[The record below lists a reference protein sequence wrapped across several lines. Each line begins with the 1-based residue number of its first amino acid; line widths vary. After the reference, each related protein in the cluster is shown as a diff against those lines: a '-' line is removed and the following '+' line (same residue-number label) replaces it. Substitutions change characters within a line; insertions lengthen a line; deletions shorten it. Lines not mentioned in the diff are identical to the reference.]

1 MPIDTNVQNRVDRG
15 EISKMDQTRNK
26 RTKLATAISAAL
38 SMSVAASPAIAQQ
51 GEPVEEVVV
60 TGIRGSLTA
69 ALDQKRNSTGVMDAI
84 SAEDIGKFPDTNLA
98 ESLQRITGVSI
109 NRVEGEGSQV
119 TIRGFGPQFN
129 LVTLN
134 GRQMPAADNNIN
146 FFGINANLGGGNSRS
161 FDFANIASEGVSGL
175 QVYKSGRAGV
185 PSGGIG
191 GTINVQ
197 TLRPLEVGNQLSFGV
212 KALDDAGGDSVT
224 PELSGVGS
232 WTNDAGTFGVSA
244 FASYQE
250 REYSNRTALGGGFF
264 VWQTP
269 FDASIPAFSN
279 ATIVNQPSPDQLA
292 GFIPNASM
300 TYTEGERERTNAMIT
315 AQFAP
320 NDRNTF
326 TVDASF
332 AQNDQSQQAVGD
344 LPFYVRQF
352 DFAFFDPNP
361 VFSVPTLLGE
371 PLVAGGGSDFSQ
383 AGKELPFRNTR
394 FELRDELTTFGVNW
408 DFQLNESWTLNVDA
422 YTAEATAG
430 GNFPDGSMSNSIS
443 IGGQAV
449 AMQWMD
455 FRSDITQSVQAIADG
470 SGPTQTMVGG
480 QMVNFA
486 GGNANGVF
494 EKSDLGSQWILQ
506 DFRDQ
511 ESTMDQ
517 IQLKA
522 SWDDGGTVR
531 ANFGLGYY
539 ENEITQVNVST
550 REELGGWNTG
560 FIGDIA
566 TLMGED
572 AIEEVC
578 ISCEFND
585 NDDLILSEQELIA
598 DYTAAGGILAPGASF
613 RVVGENAFFVDP
625 LAFAQ
630 AFDGFTNGRGVVYDF
645 NNRKING
652 QTDRT
657 INEDVLSLYGE
668 IVLDGEV
675 ADMPMQVV
683 VGLRYEDTDVESASV
698 QTIPIAKDWA
708 SDNDFT
714 TRFGAAAPVTQ
725 THSYDNLL
733 PNLDFA
739 LDVTDEIKV
748 RASLSTTIARAELGS
763 MFVDTNA
770 GNPGTATALGGQWSG
785 NRGNAQLDPLE
796 SDNLDLSFEYY
807 YGEGSA
813 FTIAYFD
820 KSIKNFIGN
829 EQVTTT
835 LFGLTDVASGQPGTV
850 SGDALAALEAQGWAA
865 TETNLFTMTAILA
878 NPQDFP
884 GGASEFIDPS
894 QPGGAQ
900 QSSDIATLYDI
911 PPQPGDPLAQYLVQQ
926 PTNAENA
933 EIDGWEVALV
943 HFFTGR
949 LEGFGINANATF
961 VDGDVSYDVSLPES
975 EDQFALTGL
984 SDSWNLIA
992 FYENEKFSARVLF
1005 NHRDEFLS
1013 NTNVGNRMPRFVDE
1027 YEQLDFT
1034 VGYRATDNLTFTLE
1048 GINMLEEEL
1057 VFRGRSDRQVQAYI
1071 EGDRRLLLGARY
1083 IFE

>member
-1 MPIDTNVQNRVDRG
+1 MTPKMQSRDRRNGVLKMG
-15 EISKMDQTRNK
+15 EIKTTVKKTN
-26 RTKLATAISAAL
+26 LAMAVSAAL
-38 SMSVAASPAIAQQ
+38 SIAAGPAGAQQ
-51 GEPVEEVVV
+51 SSDDVMEEVVV
-60 TGIRGSLTA
+60 MGIRGSLTA
-69 ALDQKRNSTGVMDAI
+69 ALDLKRETSGVMDAI

-109 NRVEGEGSQV
+109 NRVEGEGSEV
-119 TIRGFGPQFN
+119 TIRGFGAQFN

-134 GRQMPAADNNIN
+134 GRQMPAADNTAN
-146 FFGINANLGGGNSRS
+146 FFGVNAARPGGNSRS
-161 FDFANIASEGVSGL
+161 FDFSNIASEGVAGL
-175 QVYKSGRAGV
+175 QVYKSGRAGI

-197 TLRPLEVGNQLSFGV
+197 TIRPLQVGNQLSFGA
-212 KALDDAGGDSVT
+212 KAVDDAGGDSAT
-224 PELSGVGS
+224 SEISGLGS
-232 WTNDAGTFGVSA
+232 WTNDAGTFGVTG

-250 REYSNRTALGGGFF
+250 RDYSNRTALGGGFF

-269 FDASIPAFSN
+269 FDATIPAFSN
-279 ATIVNQPSPDQLA
+279 AAIVNPPGPDQLA

-300 TYTEGERERTNAMIT
+300 TYIEGERERTNAAVT
-315 AQFAP
+315 LQYAP
-320 NDRNTF
+320 SDRSTF
-326 TVDASF
+326 TLDATW
-332 AQNDQSQQAVGD
+332 AQNDQFQQGVGD

-352 DFAFFDPNP
+352 DFAEFDPNP
-361 VFSVPTLLGE
+361 VFSVPVLLGE
-371 PLVAGGGSDFSQ
+371 PLVAGGGSDFTQ
-383 AGKELPFRNTR
+383 AGKELPFRNTL
-394 FELRDELTTFGVNW
+394 FYIRDELTSIGANW
-408 DFQLNESWTLNVDA
+408 DYQFNDSWSMNVDV

-430 GNFPDGSMSNSIS
+430 GNGPGGAIYDAIS

-449 AMQWMD
+449 AMQWID

-470 SGPTQTMVGG
+470 SGPTSTMVGG
-480 QMVNFA
+480 QVVNFP

-511 ESTMDQ
+511 ESAIDQ
-517 IQLKA
+517 IQLKFE
-522 SWDDGGTVR
+522 WDKGGAVR

-539 ENEITQVNVST
+539 DNEISQVNIST

-560 FIGDIA
+560 FIGDIV

-578 ISCEFND
+578 ISCQFND
-585 NDDLILSEQELIA
+585 NDNLILSEQELIA

-625 LAFAQ
+625 VAFAQ
-630 AFDGFTNGRGVVYDF
+630 AFDGFTSGGGAVYDA
-645 NNRKING
+645 NNRTVTG
-652 QTDRT
+652 TTDRT
-657 INEDVLSLYGE
+657 IKEDVLSLYGE

-675 ADMPMQVV
+675 AGMPMQVV
-683 VGLRYEDTDVESASV
+683 FGLRYEDTNVESSSV
-698 QTIPIAKDWA
+698 QSIPIAKDWA

-714 TRFGAAAPVTQ
+714 TRFGPTAAVTQ
-725 THSYDNLL
+725 KHSYDNIL
-733 PNLDFA
+733 PNVDIA
-739 LDVTDEIKV
+739 LDVTDKIKV
-748 RASLSTTIARAELGS
+748 RASMSTTIARPELSS
-763 MFVDTNA
+763 MFVDTSA

-785 NRGNAQLDPLE
+785 SRGNAQLDPLE

-813 FTIAYFD
+813 FTVAYFD
-820 KSIKNFIGN
+820 KSISNFIGN
-829 EQVTTT
+829 EQVTTS

-884 GGASEFIDPS
+884 GGAAEFIDPS

-900 QSSDIATLYDI
+900 QSSDIATAYDI
-911 PPQPGDPLAQYLVQQ
+911 PPQPGDPLASYLVQQ

-933 EIDGWEVALV
+933 NIDGWEVALV

-949 LEGFGINANATF
+949 LEGFGINTNATF
-961 VDGDVSYDVSLPES
+961 VNGDVSYDVSRPES

-984 SDSWNLIA
+984 SDSWNFIA
-992 FYENEKFSARVLF
+992 FYETERFSVRVLF
-1005 NHRDEFLS
+1005 NHRDEFLA
-1013 NTNVGNRMPRFVDE
+1013 NTNVGNRIPRFVDE
-1027 YEQLDFT
+1027 YEQLDFN

-1048 GINMLEEEL
+1048 GINMLEEPL
-1057 VFRGRSDRQVQAYI
+1057 VFRGRSERQVQAYI
-1071 EGDRRLLLGARY
+1071 EGDRRLMLGVRY
-1083 IFE
+1083 VF

>member
-1 MPIDTNVQNRVDRG
+1 M
-15 EISKMDQTRNK
+15 NK
-26 RTKLATAISAAL
+26 RTKVAAAVSAACT
-38 SMSVAASPAIAQQ
+38 MMAGHAAAQ
-51 GEPVEEVVV
+51 EALEEVVV

-69 ALDQKRNSTGVMDAI
+69 ALDLKRETTGVMDAI

-109 NRVEGEGSQV
+109 NRVEGEGSEV
-119 TIRGFGPQFN
+119 TIRGFGGQFN

-134 GRQMPAADNNIN
+134 GRQLPAADNNIN
-146 FFGINANLGGGNSRS
+146 FFGINANQGGGNSRS
-161 FDFANIASEGVSGL
+161 FDFSNIASEGVSGL
-175 QVYKSGRAGV
+175 QVYKSGRAGI

-197 TLRPLEVGNQLSFGV
+197 TIRPLDTGTQFSIGA
-212 KALDDAGGDSVT
+212 KAVDDAGGDSTT
-224 PELSGVGS
+224 PEVSGLGNWVSDDGR
-232 WTNDAGTFGVSA
+232 FGVSA

-250 REYSNRTALGGGFF
+250 RDYTNRTALGGGFF

-269 FDASIPAFSN
+269 FDATIPAFAN
-279 ATIVNQPSPDQLA
+279 ATIVNPPGPDTLA

-300 TYTEGERERTNAMIT
+300 TYTEGERERTNAAIT
-315 AQFAP
+315 LQFAP

-326 TVDASF
+326 TLDATW
-332 AQNDQSQQAVGD
+332 AQNDQSQKGVGD

-352 DFAFFDPNP
+352 DFASFDPNP

-371 PLVAGGGSDFSQ
+371 PLVAGGGSDFTQ
-383 AGKELPFRNTR
+383 AGKELPFRNTL
-394 FELRDELTTFGVNW
+394 FELRDDLTTIGLNW
-408 DFQLNESWTLNVDA
+408 DFQVNDAWTLNVDA

-470 SGPTQTMVGG
+470 SGPTSTMVGG
-480 QMVNFA
+480 QMVDFA

-517 IQLKA
+517 LQLKLG
-522 SWDDGGTVR
+522 WDNGGTVR

-539 ENEITQVNVST
+539 DNEISQNNLST

-560 FIGDIA
+560 FIGDIV

-572 AIEEVC
+572 AIEEIC
-578 ISCEFND
+578 ISCQFND
-585 NDDLILSEQELIA
+585 NDNLILSEQELVS

-630 AFDGFTNGRGVVYDF
+630 AFDGFTSGGGAVYDI
-645 NNRKING
+645 NNRKVNG
-652 QTDRT
+652 TNDRT
-657 INEDVLSLYGE
+657 INEDVLSVYGE

-683 VGLRYEDTDVESASV
+683 VGLRYEETDVESASV
-698 QTIPIAKDWA
+698 QSIPIAKDWA

-714 TRFGAAAPVTQ
+714 TRFGPTAAVTQ
-725 THSYDNLL
+725 KHNYDNIL
-733 PNLDFA
+733 PNLDVA
-739 LDVTDEIKV
+739 VDITDDIKV
-748 RASLSTTIARAELGS
+748 RASMSTTIARPELSS
-763 MFVDTNA
+763 MFVDTSA

-785 NRGNAQLDPLE
+785 SRGNAQLDPLE

-807 YGEGSA
+807 YGDGSA
-813 FTIAYFD
+813 FTVAYFD
-820 KSIKNFIGN
+820 KSISNFIGN

-850 SGDALAALEAQGWAA
+850 SGDALAALEAQGWVA

-884 GGASEFIDPS
+884 GGAAEFIDPS

-900 QSSDIATLYDI
+900 QSSDIATAYDI
-911 PPQPGDPLAQYLVQQ
+911 PPQPGDPLASYLVQQ

-933 EIDGWEVALV
+933 NIDGWEVALV

-961 VDGDVSYDVSLPES
+961 VNGDVSYDVSRPES

-984 SDSWNLIA
+984 SDSWNFIA
-992 FYENEKFSARVLF
+992 FYENEKYSARILF
-1005 NHRDEFLS
+1005 NHRDEFLA

-1027 YEQLDFT
+1027 YEQLDFNL
-1034 VGYRATDNLTFTLE
+1034 GWRATDSLTFTLE
-1048 GINMLEEEL
+1048 GINMLEEPII
-1057 VFRGRSDRQVQAYI
+1057 FRGRSQRQVQAYI
-1071 EGDRRLLLGARY
+1071 EGDRRLMLGARY
-1083 IFE
+1083 VFQ